1 MGHVGHGNH
10 FGLIDN
16 EESPMARHVSAV
28 IPLLLAAMLLTS
40 CSPGGT
46 TPPPADAAAA
56 TGTASPGGTATGTP
70 TATETVAPTTTAPEP
85 PPTTLKAAVPA
96 PADKVAANRA
106 SLYCPKGATA
116 GCRSYADMAGY
127 FDNLLAVITPLFDEK
142 YGTVS
147 RPAAFYYVAAGLTGP
162 TACLQDDETPDP
174 YTSTDLSYCSV
185 DRAVYTGQ
193 DALWVLYNG
202 VGFAAPA
209 VAYAHEWGHHVQT
222 FMQVPEPETP
232 EEHAV
237 LEKQAD
243 CIAGAWAQ
251 HAAQTGNLNYPAD
264 LGDLNAVMAAVAPPD
279 AGEVAIPVAERVAA
293 FQLGYTGGLPGC
305 NSFTPETPILAG

>member
-1 MGHVGHGNH
+1 
-10 FGLIDN
+10 
-16 EESPMARHVSAV
+16 MARHVSAV

-46 TPPPADAAAA
+46 TPPPADTTAA

-147 RPAAFYYVAAGLTGP
+147 RPAAFYYVTAGLTGP

-251 HAAQTGNLNYPAD
+251 HAAQTGKLNYPAD

>member
-1 MGHVGHGNH
+1 
-10 FGLIDN
+10 
-16 EESPMARHVSAV
+16 MARHVAAT
-28 IPLLLAAMLLTS
+28 IPLLLAAAAMLLTS

-46 TPPPADAAAA
+46 PPPAAGTTAAA
-56 TGTASPGGTATGTP
+56 TGTSSPGGTATGTP
-70 TATETVAPTTTAPEP
+70 TATAAETAAPTTTAPEP

-96 PADKVAANRA
+96 PADKLAANRA

-127 FDNLLAVITPLFDEK
+127 FDTLLAAVTPLFDEK

-147 RPAAFYYVAAGLTGP
+147 RPAALYYVAAGLTGP
-162 TACLQDDETPDP
+162 TACLKDDETPDP
-174 YTSTDLSYCSV
+174 YISTDLSYCSV
-185 DRAVYTGQ
+185 DRAIYTGQ

-232 EEHAV
+232 EENAV

-251 HAAQTGNLNYPAD
+251 HAAQAGNLNFPAD

-279 AGEVAIPVAERVAA
+279 PGEVAVPVAERVAA
-293 FQLGYTGGLPGC
+293 FQLGYTSGLPGC

>member
-1 MGHVGHGNH
+1 
-10 FGLIDN
+10 
-16 EESPMARHVSAV
+16 
-28 IPLLLAAMLLTS
+28 
-40 CSPGGT
+40 
-46 TPPPADAAAA
+46 
-56 TGTASPGGTATGTP
+56 
-70 TATETVAPTTTAPEP
+70 TVAPTTTAPEP

>member
-1 MGHVGHGNH
+1 MGHVGHRNH

-16 EESPMARHVSAV
+16 EEAPMARHVSAV

-46 TPPPADAAAA
+46 TPPPADATAA

-162 TACLQDDETPDP
+162 TACLQDDETPDT

-185 DRAVYTGQ
+185 DRAIYTGQ

-232 EEHAV
+232 EDYAV

-251 HAAQTGNLNYPAD
+251 HAAQTRNLNYPAD

-279 AGEVAIPVAERVAA
+279 PGEVAIPVAKRLAA

>member
-1 MGHVGHGNH
+1 
-10 FGLIDN
+10 
-16 EESPMARHVSAV
+16 MARHLSAS
-28 IPLLLAAMLLTS
+28 IPLLLAALLLTS

-46 TPPPADAAAA
+46 PPPAAETTAG
-56 TGTASPGGTATGTP
+56 TGTASPGATATATGT
-70 TATETVAPTTTAPEP
+70 ATETATVTATPTTSAPEP

-96 PADKVAANRA
+96 PADKLTANRA

-116 GCRSYADMAGY
+116 GCRTYADMVGY
-127 FDNLLAVITPLFDEK
+127 YDDLLAVVTPMFDEK

-147 RPAAFYYVAAGLTGP
+147 RPAASYYVAAGLTGP

-174 YTSTDLSYCSV
+174 YTSTDLSYCSA
-185 DRAVYTGQ
+185 DRAIYTGQ

-202 VGFAAPA
+202 VGFATPA
-209 VAYAHEWGHHVQT
+209 VALAHEWGHHVQT
-222 FMQVPEPETP
+222 FMEVPEPETP
-232 EEHAV
+232 AENAV

-251 HAAQTGNLNYPAD
+251 HAAQAGNLNYPAD
-264 LGDLNAVMAAVAPPD
+264 LGDLNAVFGAVAPPD
-279 AGEVAIPVAERVAA
+279 PGEEAIPVAERVAA
-293 FQLGYTGGLPGC
+293 FQLGYTSGLPGC